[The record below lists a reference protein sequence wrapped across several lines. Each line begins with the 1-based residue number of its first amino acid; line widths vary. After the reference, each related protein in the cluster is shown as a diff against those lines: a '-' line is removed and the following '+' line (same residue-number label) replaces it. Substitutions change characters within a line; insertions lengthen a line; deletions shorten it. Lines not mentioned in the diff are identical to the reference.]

1 MMCIHFC
8 LAFTDRLA
16 LPETMR
22 GVPAKPPIPKR
33 HRWAKVSLAAA
44 FAVAATVACVWSWK
58 HNREK
63 YEAKKPPVQVL
74 DIIPTV
80 PKESQEAVTK
90 AVTAAF
96 SLALLLSPDQR
107 AKVQE
112 VWKVQPRTLDEL
124 IRKQKQTDQLL
135 TPDQRQKLKPVRRMV
150 EGRVVDLMFEPGRKR
165 FTPQEFDQL
174 KGEIKRRTAQ
184 RMETE

>member
-1 MMCIHFC
+1 
-8 LAFTDRLA
+8 
-16 LPETMR
+16 MR
-22 GVPAKPPIPKR
+22 GGPQKLAVPPRP
-33 HRWAKVSLAAA
+33 RWLKVLLATA
-44 FAVAATVACVWSWK
+44 FAVAATLLCLWSWK

-63 YEAKKPPVQVL
+63 YEVKKPPVQVL

-96 SLALLLSPDQR
+96 SLALFLSPDQR

-135 TPDQRQKLKPVRRMV
+135 TPEQRQRLKPVRRVV

-165 FTPQEFDQL
+165 FTPQEFEQL

>member
-1 MMCIHFC
+1 
-8 LAFTDRLA
+8 
-16 LPETMR
+16 
-22 GVPAKPPIPKR
+22 
-33 HRWAKVSLAAA
+33 
-44 FAVAATVACVWSWK
+44 
-58 HNREK
+58 
-63 YEAKKPPVQVL
+63 
-74 DIIPTV
+74 
-80 PKESQEAVTK
+80 
-90 AVTAAF
+90 
-96 SLALLLSPDQR
+96 
-107 AKVQE
+107 VQE